1 MAGLSML
8 WSARSIAVVGASGRA
23 GSLGRLP
30 VEYLLRFG
38 FAGRILPINPTATEI
53 CGLPAYPN
61 LAAAGPVDLALIMVG
76 ADKAVA
82 AVAECAAH
90 GVPVAIVGASG
101 FAEAGDAE
109 LQEALLAARGDT
121 RILGPN
127 CIGAAALGTG
137 LVASFSPWFGGEA
150 TTLGSAAGAPGVR
163 GPGSEPGV
171 PGVRG
176 PGSEP
181 GVPGGAGPALALLP
195 TGDPGPRG
203 GSTLQGTHTDTRG
216 GARRTPAA
224 GIALV
229 SQSGALGFGA
239 ASLAVERGLPLGWV
253 VTTGNEADVTA
264 LEVLTEL
271 AAEPDCAGLL
281 GYVESLHD
289 GPALRRLAATGKPVA
304 LLVAGRSAAGRRA
317 AASHTGALAGDDRV
331 VDAALRQLGITR
343 VADVDDLL
351 DAGEAFAA
359 TAGRTTG
366 GTVHPGRARVADY
379 AEPRRSGPPRI
390 AVVTTSGGSGILA
403 ADAIESAGLTL
414 ADLTPGT
421 RAALDEIVP
430 AFGSTENPIDVTAT
444 VMRDRTLVERCL
456 RAVDRDPGVD
466 AVALCFCVLTG
477 DDVTGIVEALTHVTK
492 PVVVARTGA
501 EHLAPTATAML
512 RRLGVA
518 SFPTPARAIRAL
530 AATLT
535 TAEPEPAD
543 PGTGTPAP
551 AEHGAGTPALTGSEA
566 TANQSPDA
574 SAPLTDEWQLK
585 AALAEAGVPVPRGHF
600 LDSPAD
606 FDFERAVLKAVAPG
620 LVHKTE
626 AGGVILNVTQESVA
640 EAYRKIAKIGRVWAE
655 EQVDGGVEILVGIAP
670 SPLGRVL
677 TIGAGGTLAE
687 LLDDVAIRLL
697 PADPASLLAE
707 LKIRKLLDGYRGKP
721 PLDTPALLDVVRRLV
736 RLTAHWPGDVA
747 VELNPVLVRE
757 HGAVVLDAVAV
768 REV

>member
-109 LQEALLAARGDT
+109 LQAALLAARGDT

-137 LVASFSPWFGGEA
+137 LVASFSPWFGGGA
-150 TTLGSAAGAPGVR
+150 TTLGPTVGA
-163 GPGSEPGV
+163 

-181 GVPGGAGPALALLP
+181 GVPGGAGSAAP
-195 TGDPGPRG
+195 TGEPGPRG
-203 GSTLQGTHTDTRG
+203 GSTLQGTHTNTRG
-216 GARRTPAA
+216 GAGRTPVA

-271 AAEPDCAGLL
+271 AAEPDCVGLL
-281 GYVESLHD
+281 GYVESLRD
-289 GPALRRLAATGKPVA
+289 GPALRRLAALGKPVA

-359 TAGRTTG
+359 ARRTTG
-366 GTVHPGRARVADY
+366 ETARPGRARVADY
-379 AEPRRSGPPRI
+379 AEPRRPGPPRI

-414 ADLTPGT
+414 ADLAPDT

-430 AFGSTENPIDVTAT
+430 VFGSTENPIDVTAT

-518 SFPTPARAIRAL
+518 TFPTPARAIRAL

-535 TAEPEPAD
+535 TPEPEPEPTD
-543 PGTGTPAP
+543 PGTATPAP
-551 AEHGAGTPALTGSEA
+551 TGSEPA
-566 TANQSPDA
+566 ADQSPSPEAPDA
-574 SAPLTDEWQLK
+574 RQSAPVTDEWQLK
-585 AALAEAGVPVPRGHF
+585 AALAQAGVPVPRGHF

-626 AGGVILNVTQESVA
+626 AGGVILNVTRESVA
-640 EAYRKIAKIGRVWAE
+640 EAYQTIRRIGRVWAE
-655 EQVDGGVEILVGIAP
+655 EQVDGGVEVLVGIAP

-697 PADPASLLAE
+697 PADPESMLAE

>member
-1 MAGLSML
+1 ML

-30 VEYLLRFG
+30 VEYLLRYG
-38 FAGRILPINPTATEI
+38 YSGQILPINPTATEI
-53 CGLPAYPN
+53 CGLRAYPS

-90 GVPVAIVGASG
+90 GVPVAILGASG
-101 FAEAGDAE
+101 FAEAGAPE
-109 LQEALLAARGDT
+109 LQEQLLAARGGT

-127 CIGAAALGTG
+127 CIGAATLATG
-137 LVASFSPWFGGEA
+137 LVASFSPWFAGAA
-150 TTLGSAAGAPGVR
+150 TTLRADTNPLA
-163 GPGSEPGV
+163 GSEVV
-171 PGVRG
+171 PGRAIV
-176 PGSEP
+176 
-181 GVPGGAGPALALLP
+181 
-195 TGDPGPRG
+195 
-203 GSTLQGTHTDTRG
+203 QGRHTNIRS
-216 GARRTPAA
+216 RTAV
-224 GIALV
+224 ALV

-239 ASLAVERGLPLGWV
+239 ASLAVDRGLPLGWV

-271 AAEPDCAGLL
+271 AAEPDCVGLL
-281 GYVESLHD
+281 GYVESLRD
-289 GPALRRLAATGKPVA
+289 GSALRRLASRGKPVA

-343 VADVDDLL
+343 VADLDDLL

-359 TAGRTTG
+359 SARRTRSRPRSGRS
-366 GTVHPGRARVADY
+366 RVADY
-379 AEPRRSGPPRI
+379 AEPRSAGVVDTEEPPRVGPVRV

-403 ADAIESAGLTL
+403 ADAVEAAGLVL
-414 ADLTPGT
+414 AELAGDT
-421 RAALDEIVP
+421 REALAEIVP
-430 AFGSTENPIDVTAT
+430 VFGSTENPIDVTAS

-456 RAVDRDPGVD
+456 SAVDRDPGVD
-466 AVALCFCVLTG
+466 AVVLCFCVLTG
-477 DDVTGIVEALTHVTK
+477 DDVTGIVDALRQVTK

-501 EHLAPTATAML
+501 EHLAPAATAML
-512 RRLGVA
+512 RALGVA
-518 SFPTPARAIRAL
+518 SFPTPARAVRAL
-530 AATLT
+530 AATLRQAAST
-535 TAEPEPAD
+535 TIDADTAPEADGGTEPI
-543 PGTGTPAP
+543 
-551 AEHGAGTPALTGSEA
+551 
-566 TANQSPDA
+566 
-574 SAPLTDEWQLK
+574 TDEWRLK
-585 AALAEAGVPVPRGHF
+585 EALRAAGVPVPRGRF

-626 AGGVILNVTQESVA
+626 AGGVILNVTKENVA
-640 EAYRKIAKIGRVWAE
+640 EAFRKIATIGRVWAE
-655 EQVDGGVEILVGIAP
+655 EQVGGGVEVLVGISP

-697 PADPASLLAE
+697 PADPATMLEE
-707 LKIRKLLDGYRGKP
+707 LKIARLLDGYRGKP
-721 PLDTPALLDVVRRLV
+721 ALDTSALLDVVAGLV
-736 RLTAHWPGDVA
+736 ALTARWPADIA

-757 HGAVVLDAVAV
+757 RGAVVLDAAAV